1 MKGVVRPQA
10 MPTRRKPRVQRKIEG
25 EEAFGSELGVVV
37 GVEEGI
43 EAVMVEVID
52 MREAMVGRLERNV
65 R

>member
-1 MKGVVRPQA
+1 